1 MINTRNTDLLFEKYI
16 NYSISLSYKDVFE
29 ADKNETDK
37 SKEAYKSLLFKL
49 AENGYFDKLK
59 EGDIDRSE
67 EILKDTEENYIEY
80 NEYYKN
86 ILENSNSSA
95 YKIRNMRHMD
105 ILPIPTT
112 VTNISNSEE
121 VEFKNIFT
129 EELDYYNIS
138 YYRYDFASE
147 TLYNKIALL
156 FIIFSTILRLIKE
169 RQTTNITYTNIDEYY
184 LNNFLVSH
192 GFLYFNNINYDKKK
206 KIVKYIMDYHNEKGS
221 LNAIKSIVDLLNEKD
236 VELFEYYLFYD
247 NSDATYYFLKV
258 KPDEDFRKVF
268 NDLRS
273 DRQMTYNEIVNTDPS
288 WIVTEKELLEKN
300 IKFIKTKYFSI
311 NSTSD
316 LSDASREL
324 GFLINKLKKYRD
336 VYGKIY
342 KFDLEGFSNGVEL
355 VDYLTF
361 LTLLGMKINGYSIEE
376 IKLIKMNEDLNRF
389 AKIPNNWEYN
399 SKDNPNKELNELIIE
414 SVNEIESHDEY
425 VDELINLKKKKTNHE
440 TKTTQDRVREIKKE
454 LSNNYKHQYR
464 YATTVSSTPTIYN
477 IIVEKYPITE
487 KYLLEEDLTLLT
499 SQFMNFID
507 NLEKILM
514 LYGQTSLKFKDIYNN
529 LYLPKV
535 IEIVN
540 FFKSINAYLLNYDN
554 SISLEKE
561 NKQDIF
567 GDDEIVTGIIKIS
580 NRDRS
585 LSGNS
590 GNPDYIK
597 EENFP
602 NMDLIK
608 DREVDLLKQLVN
620 KVDSLHEEDFGVTEV
635 QTSDG
640 LTNHKD
646 TIVKD
651 FPIKPTNMIDLRFT
665 SFSELTPFKSS
676 MNEIEGLDNML
687 NQISLDKNK
696 YYIDGYVIDFFGQEG
711 TYRELREKYGLS
723 YFEFRD
729 KVKNFM
735 AKYGN
740 EFNVVGNKIGLDQK
754 KLIFTKEEH
763 IPFIKKPFLFRRVS
777 NKVEKGDLLFQSF
790 KNRDDFDGAL
800 SVFELNND
808 SGDYE
813 YRPQYTDKYRSLVK
827 TLPPESLDRRFEPHT
842 GIRDY
847 NNFIEQL
854 KEQKANEEFER
865 ELIGEIPLPPQ
876 YNIIQ

>member
-1 MINTRNTDLLFEKYI
+1 MIDTRNTDLLFEKYI
-16 NYSISLSYKDVFE
+16 NYSISLSYKDVFLAE
-29 ADKNETDK
+29 ENETDK

-59 EGDIDRSE
+59 EGDIDKAE
-67 EILKDTEENYIEY
+67 EILKNTEEGYIEY

-86 ILENSNSSA
+86 IIDRSNSSA
-95 YKIRNMRHMD
+95 YKVRNLRHMD
-105 ILPIPTT
+105 ILPIPANI
-112 VTNISNSEE
+112 TNMSNSEE
-121 VEFKNIFT
+121 VEFKNIYN

-138 YYRYDFASE
+138 YYRYDFSQE

-156 FIIFSTILRLIKE
+156 FVIFSTILRLIKE
-169 RQTTNITYTNIDEYY
+169 RQTTNITYANIDEYY

-247 NSDATYYFLKV
+247 KLNSKYYFLKV
-258 KPDEDFRKVF
+258 KPAEDFHKILSE
-268 NDLRS
+268 LRS
-273 DRQMTYNEIVNTDPS
+273 DRQVGFNEIVDADPS
-288 WIVTEKELLEKN
+288 WIATEKDLLNEN

-316 LSDASREL
+316 LSDAAREL
-324 GFLINKLKKYRD
+324 SFLINKLKKYRD
-336 VYGKIY
+336 IYGKIY
-342 KFDLEGFSNGVEL
+342 KFDLDGFSSGVEL

-361 LTLLGMKINGYSIEE
+361 LTLLGMKINGYSTEE
-376 IKLIKMNEDLNRF
+376 IKLIKMNEDLNKF
-389 AKIPNNWEYN
+389 AKVPNNWEYN
-399 SKDNPNKELNELIIE
+399 SNDNQNKELTELLSE
-414 SVNEIESHDEY
+414 SVKEIESY
-425 VDELINLKKKKTNHE
+425 NSYIDELISLKKEKTFNS
-440 TKTTQDRVREIKKE
+440 TKSTQDRVRDIKKE
-454 LSNNYKHQYR
+454 LNNNYKHQYR
-464 YATTVSSTPTIYN
+464 YATTVSSTPTIYD

-487 KYLLEEDLTLLT
+487 KYLLEEDLTLLS

-514 LYGQTSLKFKDIYNN
+514 LYGQSSLKYKDVFNN

-554 SISLEKE
+554 TLSLEKE

-567 GDDEIVTGIIKIS
+567 GDDEIITGIIKIS

-590 GNPDYIK
+590 GNEEYVK
-597 EENFP
+597 EESFA

-608 DREVDLLKQLVN
+608 DKEVDLLKQLVN
-620 KVDSLHEEDFGVTEV
+620 KVDSLSEEDFGSTEV
-635 QTSDG
+635 LTSDG
-640 LTNHKD
+640 LTAHKD
-646 TIVKD
+646 SIVKD
-651 FPIKPTNMIDLRFT
+651 FPIKPINAIELRFV
-665 SFSELTPFKSS
+665 SFSELSPFTSS
-676 MNEIEGLDNML
+676 MNEIKNIDDML
-687 NQISLDKNK
+687 EQISLDKNK

-711 TYRELREKYGLS
+711 SYRELREKYGLS

-729 KVKNFM
+729 KVKDFM
-735 AKYGN
+735 SKYGN
-740 EFNVVGNKIGLDQK
+740 EFNIVGNKIGLDQK

-763 IPFIKKPFLFRRVS
+763 IPFIKKPFLFRRVQ

-790 KNRDDFDGAL
+790 KNRDDFDGVL

-808 SGDYE
+808 TGEYE
-813 YRPQYTDKYRSLVK
+813 YKPQYTDRYRSLVK

-854 KEQKANEEFER
+854 KEQKANEEYEK
-865 ELIGEIPLPPQ
+865 EMIGEIPLPPQ
-876 YNIIQ
+876 YNII